1 MINDFCKKNNLNFDD
16 LLKIVYLLDSNYKLG
31 DKKAVEKAI
40 LKSYFEIC
48 EELDKEDLKIE

>member
-1 MINDFCKKNNLNFDD
+1 MVKNKEQEQ
-16 LLKIVYLLDSNYKLG
+16 LKMVIKNRLYTFTNTAIKRA
-31 DKKAVEKAI
+31 KKAVEKAI